1 MADEAGDMEGY
12 LALVAQRPELFR
24 NAPSGGVDI
33 LTAPEDVAAARAEA
47 RAYRTERGM
56 KDRDTRTGILA
67 EDPYMLI
74 LRDAVRFPD
83 GTRGLYNRI
92 VETNPVAILPVLGGQ
107 PVLIR
112 VYRHGLRDWSWEFP
126 RGGCDAGESPEEG
139 ARREVTEEVGGSP
152 LSITSLGTFTPGG
165 SSLSIRAHLFFAEV
179 ERLGE
184 PDALEGITDVTAMP
198 VSRLEQMLR
207 DDVIIDG
214 FSLALFA
221 RARLRGL
228 I

>member
-1 MADEAGDMEGY
+1 MSDVRDPVEGY
-12 LALVAQRPELFR
+12 FALMARRPELFR
-24 NAPSGGVDI
+24 NAPAGGVDI
-33 LTAPEDVAAARAEA
+33 LTSADDIAGAQAEA
-47 RAYRTERGM
+47 KALRTARGM
-56 KDRDTRTGILA
+56 KSNDTRIGILA

-74 LRDAVRFPD
+74 LRDAVRFPN

-92 VETNPVAILPVLGGQ
+92 VETNPVAILPVMKGH

-126 RGGCDAGESPEEG
+126 RGGCDGGVTPEQG
-139 ARREVTEEVGGSP
+139 ALREVAEEVGGAA
-152 LSITSLGTFTPGG
+152 LSILPLGTFTPGG

-179 ERLGE
+179 ESLGE
-184 PDALEGITDVTAMP
+184 PDVLEGITDVVAMP
-198 VSRLEQMLR
+198 VARLEEMVR
-207 DDVIIDG
+207 NDVIIDG